1 MPPTRTAAD
10 QALIGCLP
18 TTILQRFRDSIYQEA
33 YVEAHAG
40 YFNAGRD
47 WVTPE
52 PLHAWLER
60 RAPTA
65 IAPCVET
72 PVVRSDDDEAL
83 IRYLPARILE
93 LFRNTVFRSTYTAD
107 NATLFSVDYS
117 WVNPVHLRTWLE
129 RQDTPPPPP
138 AHIIK
143 SEPTDVAMT
152 RLSDLPRPAY
162 RVRKEGDKE
171 VLELESS
178 DSDDDL
184 PPLPKSSASTQVQP
198 PHQPQPAA
206 ASRPRACVT
215 VESEIDVDD
224 VSHRG
229 GSLPPDSR
237 FAFEP
242 ESSFVPSSP
251 PSMPSSDFE
260 MPASDHS
267 TFSFAENRSGP
278 RAPADH
284 RSPES
289 FNRHH
294 DWRASG
300 TGVIRRSS
308 RSSATRTSSRLA
320 TGIRWRRW
328 STCLR
333 FRRIFL
339 SRRDPPQ

>member
-1 MPPTRTAAD
+1 M
-10 QALIGCLP
+10 
-18 TTILQRFRDSIYQEA
+18 
-33 YVEAHAG
+33 
-40 YFNAGRD
+40 
-47 WVTPE
+47 
-52 PLHAWLER
+52 
-60 RAPTA
+60 
-65 IAPCVET
+65 
-72 PVVRSDDDEAL
+72 
-83 IRYLPARILE
+83 
-93 LFRNTVFRSTYTAD
+93 
-107 NATLFSVDYS
+107 
-117 WVNPVHLRTWLE
+117 VH
-129 RQDTPPPPP
+129 
-138 AHIIK
+138 
-143 SEPTDVAMT
+143 
-152 RLSDLPRPAY
+152 
-162 RVRKEGDKE
+162 
-171 VLELESS
+171 
-178 DSDDDL
+178 L

-300 TGVIRRSS
+300 TGP
-308 RSSATRTSSRLA
+308 TSH
-320 TGIRWRRW
+320 
-328 STCLR
+328 
-333 FRRIFL
+333 
-339 SRRDPPQ
+339 RDPVEAVEYLFEVPPYIPVPTRPTAIVVDLDHAKHDLGDPKKPGSLKTVLARIRKEV